1 MKNNQIK
8 LSFLYFIKLFDITNV
23 EHNINN
29 IRHGVLEIWLT
40 HAMLTLSN
48 LRLGLAQE
56 GVKHNF

>member
-29 IRHGVLEIWLT
+29 IRHGVLEIWLA
-40 HAMLTLSN
+40 HAMLSPSN
-48 LRLGLAQE
+48 LRRGLAQE